1 MRGIICFLVAGASI
15 FGKPLD
21 FSDMKKINQK
31 MFAYHIIFDSYN
43 EEIAQRSVNKIF
55 STLDPISFYFTA
67 FDKERVSKDFSKMVT
82 EYGNGTFETYL
93 SIRETFVFSVKKCR
107 RLRAGVRYD
116 IINNVIDIND
126 TWIST
131 PISAP
136 TSTQEQQR
144 NITAYMVS
152 NLRAYA
158 EKKGVATLSTK
169 EKIRVLDYY
178 ERRLKAHE
186 EKYLSE
192 EGYPLLVSKMIASS
206 LDAHSMIYGNDE
218 IASINSHLKNRFE
231 GVGIFVGDGID
242 GPVITKCVKGGPADR
257 SQVVAAGD
265 KIQFING
272 VDVRE
277 VSFQQVMQMLSV
289 QNGNTI
295 LLHLETQSGKK
306 KMVKLIGERI
316 TMQKE
321 KIAIE
326 TEPFLDGQIAKLR
339 IDSFYNDFE
348 GSAFASDLKQVIRE
362 LKAEKPLYGLVIDM
376 RKNLGGFFKEAVKGI
391 ALFSTKESVVV
402 AKFRNEQVRYSK
414 EYDPHTSYTGPLV
427 ILTSKYSA
435 SAAEILAQ
443 SLQDV
448 GVAIIAGD
456 QDGTYGKGSIQFQTI
471 TDPKSVHKYKV
482 TVGKYYT
489 VSGTSPQLKG
499 VAPDIIVPSEFAKM
513 RVGEKYQVHALPSG
527 DLHERH
533 SQHPEV
539 RAVFAYEHSRP
550 RTAFEVMR
558 PRLKKNSEQ
567 RIANNKNYQAFLK
580 GLSCSSPARGKSMEE
595 RRKAQFGVN
604 DLQMTE
610 AVYIIKDMH
619 SILQTY
625 K

>member
-1 MRGIICFLVAGASI
+1 MRGIICSLVVGASL
-15 FGKPLD
+15 FAKPLD
-21 FSDMKKINQK
+21 FSDMRKINQK
-31 MFAYHIIFDSYN
+31 MFSYHVIFDSYN

-55 STLDPISFYFTA
+55 STLDPICFYFTQ
-67 FDKERVSKDFSKMVT
+67 FDKEKAVRDYPKMVT
-82 EYGNGTFETYL
+82 EYGNGTYETYL
-93 SIRETFVFSVKKCR
+93 SIRESFVFSVKKCR
-107 RLRAGVRYD
+107 RLRAGIRYD
-116 IINNVIDIND
+116 IVNNVIDINSV
-126 TWIST
+126 W
-131 PISAP
+131 ISAP
-136 TSTQEQQR
+136 TGAPTSTEEQKQ

-152 NLRAYA
+152 NLRVYA
-158 EKKGVATLSTK
+158 QNKGVTNLDAK
-169 EKIRVLDYY
+169 EKMKVLDYY

-206 LDAHSMIYGNDE
+206 LDAHSMIYGHDE

-231 GVGIFVGDGID
+231 GVGIFIGDGID
-242 GPVITKCVKGGPADR
+242 GPIITKCVKGGPAER
-257 SQVVAAGD
+257 SKIVAAGD
-265 KIQFING
+265 KIHFVNG

-277 VSFQQVMQMLSV
+277 VSFQQVMKMLSV
-289 QNGNTI
+289 ENGDTI
-295 LLHLETQSGKK
+295 LLHLETKAGKK
-306 KMVKLIGERI
+306 KMVKLTGERI
-316 TMQKE
+316 RMQKE
-321 KIAIE
+321 KITIE
-326 TEPFLDGQIAKLR
+326 TEQFLDGQIAKLR
-339 IDSFYNDFE
+339 IDTFYNDFE
-348 GSAFASDLKQVIRE
+348 GSAFASDLKQVIRD
-362 LKAEKPLYGLVIDM
+362 LKAQKPLYGLVIDM

-414 EYDPHTSYTGPLV
+414 EYDPHTSFCGPLV

-456 QDGTYGKGSIQFQTI
+456 VDGTYGKGSIQFQTI
-471 TDPKSVHKYKV
+471 TDPKSIHKYKV

-489 VSGTSPQLKG
+489 VSGASPQLKG
-499 VAPDIIVPSEFAKM
+499 VTADIIVPSEFAKM
-513 RVGEKYQVHALPSG
+513 KVGEKYQMHALPSG
-527 DLHERH
+527 DLHSRH

-539 RAVFAYEHSRP
+539 REVFAYHSSRQ

-558 PRLKKNSEQ
+558 PRLKQNSEQ
-567 RIANNKNYQAFLK
+567 RIANNKNYQAFIK
-580 GLSCSSPARGKSMEE
+580 GLSATSQARGKSMEE

-610 AVYIIKDMH
+610 AVYIVKDMH